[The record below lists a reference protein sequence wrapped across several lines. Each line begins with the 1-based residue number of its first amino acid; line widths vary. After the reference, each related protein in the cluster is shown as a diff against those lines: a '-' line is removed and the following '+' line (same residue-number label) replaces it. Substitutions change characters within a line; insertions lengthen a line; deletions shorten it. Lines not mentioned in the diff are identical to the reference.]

1 MRTECPVHMWVLF
14 RLLTE
19 AISVERVAIPAQ
31 RVVLIARL
39 VLIRRKPDGWI
50 PILCRACPCSS
61 QKRSPN
67 NTHTSDLLSHY
78 LTAQQQHSSKVRMVV
93 AALHPLPFCPPNFHG
108 GWTIRMHRMIIAMS
122 FSGRPRPGAGRAFIF
137 GPVRPF
143 AWPVRRHQ
151 TPRQEPLTHDSF
163 RDRQEGVH
171 VVFPGSSSVFLPH
184 VVLCK
189 FV

>member
-1 MRTECPVHMWVLF
+1 MSGVPMLVSEAKPEQHKYVKPP
-14 RLLTE
+14 LT
-19 AISVERVAIPAQ
+19 
-31 RVVLIARL
+31 
-39 VLIRRKPDGWI
+39 
-50 PILCRACPCSS
+50 
-61 QKRSPN
+61 
-67 NTHTSDLLSHY
+67 LSY
-78 LTAQQQHSSKVRMVV
+78 STLQQQGTPMVV

-184 VVLCK
+184 VVLCNW
-189 FV
+189 FL